1 MRFGKKFIRY
11 ADAIAQELAF
21 ARQVNIDSQ
30 QVLQSVVT
38 QLAQKAASTGAATML
53 SREGLRVAA
62 SFAQTASHGDVPLN
76 FLNMHNYVG
85 AAVGGYAGY
94 TLGKHLV

>member
-1 MRFGKKFIRY
+1 
-11 ADAIAQELAF
+11 
-21 ARQVNIDSQ
+21 
-30 QVLQSVVT
+30 
-38 QLAQKAASTGAATML
+38 ML

-76 FLNMHNYVG
+76 FLNMHNYLG

-94 TLGKHLV
+94 TLGKHLVVWLDQ